1 MENSTNLSPLL
12 LAFIETT
19 LFGFLIGLEWHSYR
33 RASQRD
39 LGFGTTRTFTLL
51 AIFGLALIIIDPT
64 FIAYGVG
71 LVVVGSLL
79 ALEYWKRLQTQD
91 NHLLGPLIALIA
103 YTLGPLS
110 LHGPLWLPLLF
121 VIVLLLLLGDKP
133 GIRRFS
139 DAFHHDEARTLVKFF
154 IMAGVILP
162 LLPNREIAPFI
173 SVTWYQVWLAVI
185 VVSAISYLSYL
196 AQTYFFPARGVLLT
210 GVLGGLY
217 SSTAAT
223 VVLGKRAHGSGAEE
237 TRIIGASIVLATM
250 MMYLRLWALIL
261 ALGHTVTATRLAV
274 PFSILIGASALVVW
288 LMLQKKSTKI
298 APKAEDLPQHPLEF
312 STALLF
318 AFLFVLFAI
327 ITHFVVQKFGANGL
341 HVFSFMVGFTDI
353 DPFVLS
359 LLDGKF
365 HVSEGALEAA
375 IIMASGSN
383 NLLKAG
389 YAVGLSRNPV
399 LYLSAGWLALTF
411 LLSVAWAQLILR

>member
-1 MENSTNLSPLL
+1 MNSFTALSPLL
-12 LAFIETT
+12 IAFIETT
-19 LFGFLIGLEWHSYR
+19 AFGFLIGLEWHSYR
-33 RASQRD
+33 RANQKN

-51 AIFGLALIIIDPT
+51 AVLGLALVIIDPT
-64 FIAYGVG
+64 FNAYSIG
-71 LVVVGSLL
+71 LLIIGALFV
-79 ALEYWKRLQTQD
+79 LEYWNRLQAQD
-91 NHLLGPLIALIA
+91 NHLLGTLIALIT

-121 VIVLLLLLGDKP
+121 VIIVLLLLGDKP
-133 GIRRFS
+133 GIRHFS
-139 DAFHHDEARTLVKFF
+139 DTFRSEEARTLVKFF

-162 LLPNREIAPFI
+162 LLPDQQILPFV

-223 VVLGKRAHGSGAEE
+223 VVLGKRARAMDASESQ
-237 TRIIGASIVLATM
+237 TIGAAIVLATL
-250 MMYLRLWALIL
+250 MMYIRLWAVILI
-261 ALGHTVTATRLAV
+261 LGHTDTARHLAL
-274 PFSILIGASALVVW
+274 PFSVLIILSAIVAW
-288 LMLQKKSTKI
+288 LLLKRNARPQAT
-298 APKAEDLPQHPLEF
+298 APQAPPQHPLEF

-318 AFLFVLFAI
+318 AFLFVFFATV
-327 ITHFVVQKFGANGL
+327 THFVVQDFGANGL
-341 HVFSFMVGFTDI
+341 HLLSFMVGFTDI

-365 HVSEGALEAA
+365 HVTEAALETA
-375 IIMASGSN
+375 IMIASGSN

-389 YAVGLSRNPV
+389 YAIGLSRNPQI
-399 LYLSAGWLALTF
+399 YYAAGWLVLTF
-411 LLSVAWAQLILR
+411 IMSLGWIIFVIG

>member
-1 MENSTNLSPLL
+1 MNNLTPLSPLL
-12 LAFIETT
+12 VAFIETAV
-19 LFGFLIGLEWHSYR
+19 FGFLIGLEWHSYR
-33 RASQRD
+33 RASQRN

-51 AIFGLALIIIDPT
+51 AILGLALVVIDPT
-64 FIAYGVG
+64 FIAYSVG
-71 LVVVGSLL
+71 LLVIGVLF
-79 ALEYWKRLQTQD
+79 ALEYWNRLQTQD
-91 NHLLGPLIALIA
+91 NHLLGTLIALIA

-121 VIVLLLLLGDKP
+121 VIVVLLLLGDKP

-139 DAFHHDEARTLVKFF
+139 DAFRHEEAGTLVKFF

-162 LLPNREIAPFI
+162 LLPNQEIAPFI
-173 SVTWYQVWLAVI
+173 SVTWYQVWLAVL

-223 VVLGKRAHGSGAEE
+223 VVLSKRAHGMKSEE
-237 TRIIGASIVLATM
+237 SRMIGAAIVLATL

-261 ALGHTVTATRLAV
+261 VLGHTETALRLAI
-274 PFSILIGASALVVW
+274 PFALLALTSALIAW
-288 LMLQKKSTKI
+288 FLYKNQAQNST
-298 APKAEDLPQHPLEF
+298 PQAESPPQHPLEF
-312 STALLF
+312 TTALLF
-318 AFLFVLFAI
+318 AFLFVFFATV
-327 ITHFVVQKFGANGL
+327 THFVVHDFGASGL
-341 HVFSFMVGFTDI
+341 HILSFMVGFTDI

-365 HVSEGALEAA
+365 HVTEGALEAA
-375 IIMASGSN
+375 IMIASGSN

-389 YAVGLSRNPV
+389 YTIGLSRNPQ
-399 LYLSAGWLALTF
+399 LYYAAGWLALTF
-411 LLSVAWAQLILR
+411 FISLGYVAIVMG

>member
-1 MENSTNLSPLL
+1 MNSLHTLSPLL
-12 LAFIETT
+12 VAFVETT
-19 LFGFLIGLEWHSYR
+19 VFGFLIGLEWHSYR

-51 AIFGLALIIIDPT
+51 ALFGLALVVIDPT
-64 FIAYGVG
+64 FLAYSVG
-71 LVVVGSLL
+71 LIVIGALF

-91 NHLLGPLIALIA
+91 NHLLGTLIVLIA

-121 VIVLLLLLGDKP
+121 VIVILLLLSDKP
-133 GIRRFS
+133 GIRQFS
-139 DAFHHDEARTLVKFF
+139 DAFRHEEAGTLVKFF

-162 LLPNREIAPFI
+162 LLPNQNIAPFI

-210 GVLGGLY
+210 GILGGLY

-223 VVLGKRAHGSGAEE
+223 VVLSKRAHAMPAEE
-237 TRIIGASIVLATM
+237 SRIIGSAIVLATL

-261 ALGHTVTATRLAV
+261 VLGHTNTALRLAI
-274 PFSILIGASALVVW
+274 PFLILAISSSIVAWFLY
-288 LMLQKKSTKI
+288 KKSTHAS
-298 APKAEDLPQHPLEF
+298 APQAESPPQHPLEF

-318 AFLFVLFAI
+318 AFLFVFFATV
-327 ITHFVVQKFGANGL
+327 THFVVQDFGASGL
-341 HVFSFMVGFTDI
+341 HVLSFMVGFTDI

-365 HVSEGALEAA
+365 HVMEGALEAA
-375 IIMASGSN
+375 IMIASGSN
-383 NLLKAG
+383 NLLKAS
-389 YAVGLSRNPV
+389 YTIGLSRNPQ
-399 LYLSAGWLALTF
+399 LYYAAGWLAITF
-411 LLSVAWAQLILR
+411 LISLGWVAIVSG

>member
-1 MENSTNLSPLL
+1 MDNLPPFSPLL
-12 LAFIETT
+12 VAFIETA

-51 AIFGLALIIIDPT
+51 AIFGLALVIIDPT
-64 FIAYGVG
+64 FVAYSVG
-71 LVVVGSLL
+71 LFVIGALF

-91 NHLLGPLIALIA
+91 NHLLSTLIALIA

-121 VIVLLLLLGDKP
+121 VIVVLLLLGDKP

-139 DAFHHDEARTLVKFF
+139 DAFRHEEAGTLVKFF

-162 LLPNREIAPFI
+162 LLPNQEIAPFI

-223 VVLGKRAHGSGAEE
+223 VVLSKRAHAMNAEE
-237 TRIIGASIVLATM
+237 SRIIGAAIVLATL
-250 MMYLRLWALIL
+250 MMYLRLWAIIWV
-261 ALGHTVTATRLAV
+261 LGHTETAMRLAL
-274 PFSILIGASALVVW
+274 PFSLLAITSAMVAWFLY
-288 LMLQKKSTKI
+288 QKTTQSST
-298 APKAEDLPQHPLEF
+298 PKAEPPPQHPLEF

-318 AFLFVLFAI
+318 AFLFVFFATV
-327 ITHFVVQKFGANGL
+327 THFVVQNFGASGL
-341 HVFSFMVGFTDI
+341 HVLSFMVGFTDI

-365 HVSEGALEAA
+365 HVKESALEAA
-375 IIMASGSN
+375 IILASGSN
-383 NLLKAG
+383 NLLKAA
-389 YAVGLSRNPV
+389 YTLGLSRNPE
-399 LYLSAGWLALTF
+399 LYYAAGWLTITF
-411 LLSVAWAQLILR
+411 LISFCWSAIVIG

>member
-1 MENSTNLSPLL
+1 MNSLPMISPLL
-12 LAFIETT
+12 VAFIETT
-19 LFGFLIGLEWHSYR
+19 AFGFLIGLEWHSYR

-51 AIFGLALIIIDPT
+51 ALFGLALVVIDPT
-64 FIAYGVG
+64 FLAYGVG
-71 LVVVGSLL
+71 LIVIGVLF

-91 NHLLGPLIALIA
+91 NHLLGTLIVLIT

-121 VIVLLLLLGDKP
+121 VIVVLLLLGDKP

-139 DAFHHDEARTLVKFF
+139 DAFRHEEAGTLVKFF

-162 LLPNREIAPFI
+162 LLPNQNIAPFI

-223 VVLGKRAHGSGAEE
+223 VVLSKRAHAMPVEESRMIGSA
-237 TRIIGASIVLATM
+237 IVLATL

-261 ALGHTVTATRLAV
+261 VLGHANTALRLAL
-274 PFSILIGASALVVW
+274 PFLILAILSAIVAWFLY
-288 LMLQKKSTKI
+288 KNTTHAN
-298 APKAEDLPQHPLEF
+298 APQAESPPQHPLEF
-312 STALLF
+312 TTALLF
-318 AFLFVLFAI
+318 AFLFVFFAAV
-327 ITHFVVQKFGANGL
+327 THFVVQDFGASGL
-341 HVFSFMVGFTDI
+341 HVLSFMVGFTDI

-365 HVSEGALEAA
+365 HVTEAALEAA
-375 IIMASGSN
+375 IMIASGSN
-383 NLLKAG
+383 NLLKAS
-389 YAVGLSRNPV
+389 YTIGLSRNPQ
-399 LYLSAGWLALTF
+399 LYYAAGWLTITF
-411 LLSVAWAQLILR
+411 FISLGWVAIVSG